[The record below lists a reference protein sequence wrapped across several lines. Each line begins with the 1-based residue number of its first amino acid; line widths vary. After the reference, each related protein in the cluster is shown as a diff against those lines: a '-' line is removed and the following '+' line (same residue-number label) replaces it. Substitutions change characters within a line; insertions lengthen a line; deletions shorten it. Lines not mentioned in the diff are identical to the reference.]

1 MASYY
6 NIYSLLNSYYKTTH
20 FGTVLLSYGLL
31 SLPTLRTLD
40 DTQTGLDQTF
50 DIKIDYDF

>member
-50 DIKIDYDF
+50 DILKYDF